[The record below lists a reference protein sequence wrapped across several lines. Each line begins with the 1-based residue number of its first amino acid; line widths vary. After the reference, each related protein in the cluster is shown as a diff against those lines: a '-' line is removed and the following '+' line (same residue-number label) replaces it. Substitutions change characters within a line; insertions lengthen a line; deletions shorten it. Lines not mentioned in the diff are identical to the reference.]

1 MKRDV
6 GAELDVQITALTTLE
21 FQIAVA
27 PHPGAEVTE
36 SLSFELDGKT
46 IDPDVRE
53 IAGEH
58 GNRIHMLDAP
68 VGNLKVTY
76 AATVLGQAD
85 PAPVGDLDYSTY
97 LRPSRY
103 AEADKFF
110 GFGGTEFGD
119 VADSVSVLEKISS
132 WVGTRLS
139 YVPGS
144 SDPIDGAADT
154 LLAGSGVCRDYA
166 HLVIA
171 LLRSVNVPA
180 RLVSVYAPGC
190 QPMDFHAVA
199 EALVAALRAQAEQAA
214 QMAGA
219 EVGQAGEL
227 FERPLHPYTQGLIET
242 LPGTGPRLPRLPA
255 IAGQVPDLGALPRGC
270 RFSDRCPLADD
281 ECGASEPTLAAA
293 GERRRVACW
302 KAAP

>member
-6 GAELDVQITALTTLE
+6 GAELDVQITAPTTLE

-76 AATVLGQAD
+76 SATVLGQAD

-199 EALVAALRAQAEQAA
+199 EALVD
-214 QMAGA
+214 G
-219 EVGQAGEL
+219 
-227 FERPLHPYTQGLIET
+227 RPSPSVT
-242 LPGTGPRLPRLPA
+242 
-255 IAGQVPDLGALPRGC
+255 
-270 RFSDRCPLADD
+270 
-281 ECGASEPTLAAA
+281 
-293 GERRRVACW
+293 RRRR
-302 KAAP
+302 